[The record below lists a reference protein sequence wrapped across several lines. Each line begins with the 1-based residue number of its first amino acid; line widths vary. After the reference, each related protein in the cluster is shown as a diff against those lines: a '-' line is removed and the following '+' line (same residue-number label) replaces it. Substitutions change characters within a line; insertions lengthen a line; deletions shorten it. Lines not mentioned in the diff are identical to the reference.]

1 MTKKFEIEFAA
12 DEVHFGKLHHQ
23 GMDGLA
29 NFWPEKVPAKH
40 LLDNLLRELLL
51 SNDPNLFGGQ

>member
-29 NFWPEKVPAKH
+29 NFWPEK
-40 LLDNLLRELLL
+40 
-51 SNDPNLFGGQ
+51 SSG